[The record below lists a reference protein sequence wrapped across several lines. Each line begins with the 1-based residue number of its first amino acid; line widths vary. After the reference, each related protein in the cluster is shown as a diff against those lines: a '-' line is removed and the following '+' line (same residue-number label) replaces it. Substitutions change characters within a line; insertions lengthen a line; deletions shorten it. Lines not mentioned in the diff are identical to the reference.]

1 MKKLVVHYSG
11 WGEDWPLGQLADDG
25 RQLLFE
31 YSPEALAQ
39 GLELSPLHLKLRA
52 AAYLSAKGRV
62 GSIIWMSAGWETRSG
77 VHTCWNLPG
86 REVFRV
92 RMQKP

>member
-39 GLELSPLHLKLRA
+39 GLEDRKS
-52 AAYLSAKGRV
+52 V
-62 GSIIWMSAGWETRSG
+62 
-77 VHTCWNLPG
+77 V
-86 REVFRV
+86 
-92 RMQKP
+92 